1 MTNENLTQRLTDAL
15 KRCVTSYEAWQSRPK
30 DVPTR
35 QQLEEAVHELRK
47 VTARIEIEM
56 AVSERS
62 DRSQKPIPI
71 PAHRASHPKTEKMQ
85 KGGNSVAHEAAF
97 EDDDMDDDDHGNS
110 IAEPQGQN
118 QSRSASTLSLG
129 GDDRKSGGGQRRT
142 LKSNMRRKSED

>member
-1 MTNENLTQRLTDAL
+1 MTNEDLTQRLTDAL
-15 KRCVTSYEAWQSRPK
+15 KRCVTSYDAWQSRPK
-30 DVPTR
+30 DLAVR
-35 QQLEEAVHELRK
+35 QQLEEAVHEMRK

-85 KGGNSVAHEAAF
+85 KSGNSVDASF
-97 EDDDMDDDDHGNS
+97 DEDDVDGDDQGNS

-129 GDDRKSGGGQRRT
+129 GDDRKSGGQGGQRRT
-142 LKSNMRRKSED
+142 LKSSLRRKSDD